1 MENGLSV
8 DEKVGSLFQS
18 DTLIPAQYFETLRS
32 KAQLEPEKD
41 LMLAVLKDA
50 VTCFQKY
57 VAARIGKRKRMF
69 RDAEEW
75 VLEEEKDW
83 LFSFNNICGALGFDP
98 QYIRKGLVRWKEER
112 LAGKN
117 TARLKHSRRELWR
130 QTQN

>member
-98 QYIRKGLVRWKEER
+98 QYI
-112 LAGKN
+112 
-117 TARLKHSRRELWR
+117 
-130 QTQN
+130 